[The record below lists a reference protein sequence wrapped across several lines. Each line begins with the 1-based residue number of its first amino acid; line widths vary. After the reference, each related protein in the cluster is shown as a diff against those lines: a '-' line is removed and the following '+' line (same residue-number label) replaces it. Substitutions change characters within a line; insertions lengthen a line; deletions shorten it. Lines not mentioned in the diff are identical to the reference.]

1 MVLYL
6 HSPIA
11 RGSFT
16 FAHLYSPVDYVYQTQ
31 QSKMVGPVLVLVF
44 SPAEVAGT
52 AETGTTRYFMCSGLL
67 AATISK
73 GGLW

>member
-11 RGSFT
+11 KGSFT

-31 QSKMVGPVLVLVF
+31 QSKMVLCLCSF
-44 SPAEVAGT
+44 SP
-52 AETGTTRYFMCSGLL
+52 LL
-67 AATISK
+67 KLQVPPKLARRDILCALVS
-73 GGLW
+73 